1 MPNPGRR
8 GNTRRILIIT
18 VSVTVAAVLTVM
30 ALFAK
35 SSQGYAV
42 LLGYAILI
50 MSAVLANHMIAT
62 SASDMRRMALLVLS
76 VGILILFLGS
86 LALIPFAPE
95 TTEETAPSPAVE
107 AADENL
113 TMGGHDRAFITLS
126 SSDTAASVHGEE
138 EGTAEPISSA
148 RTSRAVIWG
157 IALPLLIAAIAGTA
171 AAAFEP
177 CTICL
182 IPMTCIVKLLEE
194 NAELGLFFIRQLSID
209 LGISDER
216 TVSLTQKHIRGRLA
230 ESLLFLKDTYGVEE
244 DQCTLS
250 IYLSREDL
258 ANLSNMTTSNAIR
271 TLSNFASEKLIII
284 DGRKIKLIDEEKL
297 KKISK
302 IG

>member
-1 MPNPGRR
+1 MWQPL
-8 GNTRRILIIT
+8 TEEQRILLAQNFTIQKYKKNETIYCEGETPTHLMCLLTGKVKIYKDGVGGRSQIIR
-18 VSVTVAAVLTVM
+18 VIKSHEY
-30 ALFAK
+30 FA
-35 SSQGYAV
+35 YRA
-42 LLGYAILI
+42 Y
-50 MSAVLANHMIAT
+50 
-62 SASDMRRMALLVLS
+62 
-76 VGILILFLGS
+76 
-86 LALIPFAPE
+86 FA
-95 TTEETAPSPAVE
+95 EEDYV
-107 AADENL
+107 
-113 TMGGHDRAFITLS
+113 
-126 SSDTAASVHGEE
+126 
-138 EGTAEPISSA
+138 
-148 RTSRAVIWG
+148 
-157 IALPLLIAAIAGTA
+157 TA

-182 IPMTCIVKLLEE
+182 IPMPTIISLIQE
-194 NAELGLFFIRQLSID
+194 NAELAMFFIRQLSID

-271 TLSNFASEKLIII
+271 TLSNFAAENLIII
-284 DGRKIKLIDEEKL
+284 DGRKIKLIEEDKL